1 MTKSD
6 KGGGGSSQTVMSPL
20 INFQKT
26 FSCENIF
33 HAPSSIVVICSLDK
47 NKDVWRHISCRSV
60 RCFSTSVKLASR
72 GRLQYKLNAGSEKIT
87 IAQLLITKLLLKG
100 QFRIKAAF
108 SYQRKVSL
116 RSRLQFK
123 LKAGSE
129 KIMIA
134 QLLIT
139 KLLLRGQFRIKA
151 AFSCLSERK
160 R

>member
-1 MTKSD
+1 M
-6 KGGGGSSQTVMSPL
+6 MSPL

-116 RSRLQFK
+116 RRPPPIQTEGWLRENNDCAVIDYK
-123 LKAGSE
+123 V
-129 KIMIA
+129 
-134 QLLIT
+134 IT
-139 KLLLRGQFRIKA
+139 QRPIQNK
-151 AFSCLSERK
+151 SCLQLPLRK
-160 R
+160 KTIAIE